1 METVLAEGRWQTL
14 FCEKPQTL
22 TQAEKK
28 AWLGELTDVSL
39 GSDAFFP
46 FSDNIDRAAQSGV
59 CYIAEPGGSKRDQ
72 DVIDA
77 CDRYGVTMAFTGLRL
92 FHH

>member
-1 METVLAEGRWQTL
+1 MDVLAEGAWQNIFT
-14 FCEKPQTL
+14 EKPEVFT
-22 TQAEKK
+22 TEEKK
-28 AWLGELTDVSL
+28 AWLAQATDVAL

-46 FSDNIDRAAQSGV
+46 FSDNIERAGRSGV
-59 CYIAEPGGSKRDQ
+59 KYVAQPGGSKRDQ

-77 CDRYGVTMAFTGLRL
+77 CNKLGMTMCFTGIRL